1 MNDDKWIFRYK
12 LKLTVLV
19 SAILAVYVL
28 GIRSIPKICSIAHYY
43 RHCHLVQVQCT
54 HYVRLNYQAFLL
66 KQISKS
72 QTDGIQTRCS
82 PSCRAHGLC
91 SHAGSVSLPEEL
103 LHCTPRW
110 INKEKKRQTLFT
122 WRGGEMGRNRGQ
134 RWRKSSR
141 GSQGENNLIKWEKTE
156 WCGRES
162 ESSGAKGEQC
172 PGLTRVAESAQSQQ
186 RRPADLLL
194 YRTGSWWC
202 VPPRRQPFHT
212 ITSSSNNT
220 IN

>member
-1 MNDDKWIFRYK
+1 M
-12 LKLTVLV
+12 
-19 SAILAVYVL
+19 A
-28 GIRSIPKICSIAHYY
+28 C
-43 RHCHLVQVQCT
+43 
-54 HYVRLNYQAFLL
+54 
-66 KQISKS
+66 
-72 QTDGIQTRCS
+72 QTLCS

-110 INKEKKRQTLFT
+110 INKEEKSQTLFT
-122 WRGGEMGRNRGQ
+122 WRGGKMRSRGQ

-172 PGLTRVAESAQSQQ
+172 PGLTRAAESAQSQQ

-194 YRTGSWWC
+194 YRTGSSWC
-202 VPPRRQPFHT
+202 VPPRRHAFHT

-220 IN
+220 INEHLFFFYRRSVVTDLEETCVHQCANTKWGQILTRYILFQLIIFCHRDHTQT

>member
-1 MNDDKWIFRYK
+1 M
-12 LKLTVLV
+12 
-19 SAILAVYVL
+19 A
-28 GIRSIPKICSIAHYY
+28 C
-43 RHCHLVQVQCT
+43 
-54 HYVRLNYQAFLL
+54 
-66 KQISKS
+66 
-72 QTDGIQTRCS
+72 QTLCS

-110 INKEKKRQTLFT
+110 INKEEKSQTLFT
-122 WRGGEMGRNRGQ
+122 WRGGKMRSRGQ

-172 PGLTRVAESAQSQQ
+172 PGLTRAAESAQSQQ

-194 YRTGSWWC
+194 YRTGSSWC
-202 VPPRRQPFHT
+202 VPPRRHAFHT

-220 IN
+220 INEHLFFFLPTERCYRFRGNLRSPVRKYQVRTNINTLHTFPAHYLLPSRSHANLIAVKSMDGR